1 MQNTEEIQLSIIIVT
16 HNAKDFLRNCLKSVF
31 DRIKNLSFE
40 VFVIDNASSDGTF
53 EMLKNEFPQVKVIFS
68 KENLGF
74 AKANNLAIKEAKG
87 KYIFLL
93 NPDTILLDENF
104 EKLIDFAEKNPDV
117 GAIGP
122 KVLNS
127 DLTIQHQCKR
137 GFPTPW
143 NTLCYFLGLAKIFPK
158 SKVFAGYL
166 LTYLDTEKIQEVD
179 SLSGCAMLVKRDV
192 IEKVGM
198 IDEDYYLYG
207 DDLDWCYRIKSGGW
221 KVVYF
226 PETKII
232 HYGGRG
238 GTGKKPY
245 FNIYHFYKSAFIFYR
260 KHPAK
265 KYFFLINWLV
275 YLGIFLRFLMVII
288 INFFKREKTIGSKK
302 P

>member
-1 MQNTEEIQLSIIIVT
+1 MNEETQLSIIIVT

-31 DRIKNLSFE
+31 EKIKNLSFE
-40 VFVIDNASSDGTF
+40 VLVVDNASSDGTF

-104 EKLIDFAEKNPDV
+104 ERLIDFAQKNPDV

-127 DLTIQHQCKR
+127 DFTIQHQCKR

-143 NTLCYFLGLAKIFPK
+143 NIFCYLSGLAKIFPK
-158 SKVFAGYL
+158 SKIFAGYL

-179 SLSGCAMLVKRDV
+179 SLSGCAMVVKREV

-198 IDEDYYLYG
+198 MDEDYYLYG
-207 DDLDWCYRIKSGGW
+207 DDLDWCYRIKSAGW

-232 HYGGRG
+232 HYGGKG

-245 FNIYHFYKSAFIFYR
+245 FNIYHFYRSAFIFYR

>member
-1 MQNTEEIQLSIIIVT
+1 MQNNGEIQLSIIIVT

-31 DRIKNLSFE
+31 EKIKNLSFE
-40 VFVIDNASSDGTF
+40 VLVVDNASSDGTF
-53 EMLKNEFPQVKVIFS
+53 EMLKNEFPQVNAIFS

-104 EKLIDFAEKNPDV
+104 EKLIDFAQKNPDV

-143 NTLCYFLGLAKIFPK
+143 NIFCYLSGLAKIFPK
-158 SKVFAGYL
+158 SKIFAGYL

-179 SLSGCAMLVKRDV
+179 SLSGCAMVVKREV

-198 IDEDYYLYG
+198 MDEDYYLYG
-207 DDLDWCYRIKSGGW
+207 DDLDWCYRIKSAGW

-232 HYGGRG
+232 HYGGKG

-245 FNIYHFYKSAFIFYR
+245 FNIYHFYRSAFIFYR
-260 KHPAK
+260 KHLAR

-275 YLGIFLRFLMVII
+275 YFGIFLRFLMVII
-288 INFFKREKTIGSKK
+288 INSFKKEKNIGSKK

>member
-1 MQNTEEIQLSIIIVT
+1 MNEETQLSIIIVT

-31 DRIKNLSFE
+31 EKIKNLSFE
-40 VFVIDNASSDGTF
+40 VLVVDNASSDGTF

-104 EKLIDFAEKNPDV
+104 ERLIDFAQKNPDV

-127 DLTIQHQCKR
+127 DFTIQHQCKR

-143 NTLCYFLGLAKIFPK
+143 NIFCYLSGLAKIFPK
-158 SKVFAGYL
+158 SKIFAGYL

-179 SLSGCAMLVKRDV
+179 SLSGCAMVVKREV

-198 IDEDYYLYG
+198 MDEDYYLYG
-207 DDLDWCYRIKSGGW
+207 DDLDWCYRIKSAGW

-232 HYGGRG
+232 HYGGKG

-245 FNIYHFYKSAFIFYR
+245 FNIYHFYRSAFIFYR

-275 YLGIFLRFLMVII
+275 YLGIFSRFLMVII

>member
-1 MQNTEEIQLSIIIVT
+1 
-16 HNAKDFLRNCLKSVF
+16 
-31 DRIKNLSFE
+31 LSFE
-40 VFVIDNASSDGTF
+40 VLVVDNASSDGTF
-53 EMLKNEFPQVKVIFS
+53 EMLKNEFPQVNAIFS

-104 EKLIDFAEKNPDV
+104 EKLIDFAQKNPDV

-143 NTLCYFLGLAKIFPK
+143 NIFCYLSGLAKIFPK
-158 SKVFAGYL
+158 SKIFAGYL

-179 SLSGCAMLVKRDV
+179 SLSGCAMVVKREV

-198 IDEDYYLYG
+198 MDEDYYLYG
-207 DDLDWCYRIKSGGW
+207 DDLDWCYRIKSAGW

-232 HYGGRG
+232 HYGGKG

-245 FNIYHFYKSAFIFYR
+245 FNIYHFYRSAFIFYK
-260 KHPAK
+260 KHLAR

-288 INFFKREKTIGSKK
+288 INFFKKEKNIGSKK

>member
-1 MQNTEEIQLSIIIVT
+1 V
-16 HNAKDFLRNCLKSVF
+16 V
-31 DRIKNLSFE
+31 
-40 VFVIDNASSDGTF
+40 DNASSDGTF
-53 EMLKNEFPQVKVIFS
+53 EMLKNEFPQVNAIFS

-127 DLTIQHQCKR
+127 DFTIQHQCKR
-137 GFPTPW
+137 GFPSPW
-143 NTLCYFLGLAKIFPK
+143 NIFCYLSGLAKIFPK
-158 SKVFAGYL
+158 SKIFAGYL

-179 SLSGCAMLVKRDV
+179 SLSGCAMVVKKEV

-198 IDEDYYLYG
+198 MDEDYYLYG
-207 DDLDWCYRIKSGGW
+207 DDLDWCYRIKSAGW

-232 HYGGRG
+232 HYGGKG

-245 FNIYHFYKSAFIFYR
+245 FNIYHFYRSAFIFYK
-260 KHPAK
+260 KHLAR

-275 YLGIFLRFLMVII
+275 YLGIFFRFLIVII
-288 INFFKREKTIGSKK
+288 INSFKKEKTIGSKK

>member
-1 MQNTEEIQLSIIIVT
+1 MQNNEEIQLSIIIVT

-31 DRIKNLSFE
+31 EKIKNLSFE
-40 VFVIDNASSDGTF
+40 VLVVDNASSDGTF

-104 EKLIDFAEKNPDV
+104 EKLIDFAQKNPDV

-143 NTLCYFLGLAKIFPK
+143 NIFCYLSGLAKIFPK
-158 SKVFAGYL
+158 SKIFAGYL
-166 LTYLDTEKIQEVD
+166 LTYLDTEKIQGVD
-179 SLSGCAMLVKRDV
+179 SLSGCAMVVKREV

-198 IDEDYYLYG
+198 MDEDYYLYG
-207 DDLDWCYRIKSGGW
+207 DDLDWCYRIKSAGW

-232 HYGGRG
+232 HYGGKG

-245 FNIYHFYKSAFIFYR
+245 FNIYHFYRSAFIFYK
-260 KHPAK
+260 KHLAK

-275 YLGIFLRFLMVII
+275 YLGIFFRFLMVII
-288 INFFKREKTIGSKK
+288 VNFFKKEKTIGSKK

>member
-1 MQNTEEIQLSIIIVT
+1 MQNNGEIQLSIIIVT

-31 DRIKNLSFE
+31 EKIKNLSFE
-40 VFVIDNASSDGTF
+40 VLVVDNASSDGTF
-53 EMLKNEFPQVKVIFS
+53 EMLKNEFPQVNAIFS

-104 EKLIDFAEKNPDV
+104 EKLIDFAQKNPDV

-143 NTLCYFLGLAKIFPK
+143 NIFCYLSGLAKIFPK
-158 SKVFAGYL
+158 SKIFAGYL

-179 SLSGCAMLVKRDV
+179 SLSGCAMVVKREV

-198 IDEDYYLYG
+198 MDEDYYLYG
-207 DDLDWCYRIKSGGW
+207 DDLDWCYRIKSAGW

-232 HYGGRG
+232 HYGGKG

-245 FNIYHFYKSAFIFYR
+245 FNIYHFYRSALIFYR
-260 KHPAK
+260 KHLARQ
-265 KYFFLINWLV
+265 YFFLINWLV

-288 INFFKREKTIGSKK
+288 INFFKKEKNIGSKK

>member
-1 MQNTEEIQLSIIIVT
+1 MQNNEEIQLSIIIVT
-16 HNAKDFLRNCLKSVF
+16 HNAKDFLRNCLRSVF
-31 DRIKNLSFE
+31 EKIKNLSFE
-40 VFVIDNASSDGTF
+40 VLVVDNTSSDGTF

-104 EKLIDFAEKNPDV
+104 EKLIDFAQKNLNV

-127 DLTIQHQCKR
+127 DFTIQHQCKR

-143 NTLCYFLGLAKIFPK
+143 NTLYYFLGLAKIFPK
-158 SKVFAGYL
+158 SKVFSGYL

-179 SLSGCAMLVKRDV
+179 SLSGCAMVVKREA

-198 IDEDYYLYG
+198 MDEDYYLYG

-221 KVVYF
+221 KVIYF

-232 HYGGRG
+232 HYGGKG

-245 FNIYHFYKSAFIFYR
+245 FNIYCFYKSALIFYR
-260 KHPAK
+260 KHLAK
-265 KYFFLINWLV
+265 EYFFLINWLV
-275 YLGIFLRFLMVII
+275 YFGIFLRFLVVII
-288 INFFKREKTIGSKK
+288 INSFKKEKTIGSKK